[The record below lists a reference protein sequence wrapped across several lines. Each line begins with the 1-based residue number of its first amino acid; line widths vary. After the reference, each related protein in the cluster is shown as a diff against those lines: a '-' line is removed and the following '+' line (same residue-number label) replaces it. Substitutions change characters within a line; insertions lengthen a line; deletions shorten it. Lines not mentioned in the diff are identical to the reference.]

1 MPMQTFK
8 RRVAMVNFKFETKK
22 RFFVPFLLMACLSCV
37 NSELMIKPIGGR
49 GGSGNGIYS
58 LDSYDDE
65 NPCIEYQYYTIANYK
80 RITPNSLYKVLNAYV
95 HSVRS
100 FESAAENMLRGKV
113 ERGCSPMFAARFY
126 EKSLLVDYQKHISDA
141 IRYDDAGS
149 IYKYNHKLVAQIFGL
164 DFGDEIIF
172 YKVLYNNSLF
182 YYKDHGIVLSRS
194 DTIKVRLG
202 N

>member
-1 MPMQTFK
+1 
-8 RRVAMVNFKFETKK
+8 VVNFKFETKK
-22 RFFVPFLLMACLSCV
+22 RFFVPFLLMVCLSCV
-37 NSELMIKPIGGR
+37 NDELMIKPIG
-49 GGSGNGIYS
+49 GNGIYS

-80 RITPNSLYKVLNAYV
+80 RITPDSLYKVLNAYV
-95 HSVRS
+95 NSVRS

-126 EKSLLVDYQKHISDA
+126 EKSLLVDYQKHIFDA
-141 IRYDDAGS
+141 IKYDDAGS
-149 IYKYNHKLVAQIFGL
+149 IYKYKHKLVAKIYSLGES
-164 DFGDEIIF
+164 DETVF
-172 YKVLYNNSLF
+172 RTVLYHNPLF
-182 YYKDHGIVLSRS
+182 YYKYYTDNKLCIVLIRS